1 MFRREGRRIKSR
13 LPMDTVSSFIMPNRT
28 GASNSFSATI
38 DVEKCEQFISRKR
51 KEGMKSFGMIHIFMA
66 AYVRTISQ
74 FPGINRYI
82 RGQRLYA
89 RYGIDLCMVMKKSLT
104 LNAPETVLKVS
115 ATPYDTIE
123 TIFYKL
129 SDQIAENRIEGDRNA
144 MDYVARALV
153 SLPRV
158 FLKFVVWLLKFFDY
172 FGILPKVLTDL
183 SPFHGSMFITNM
195 GSLGMPPVIHH
206 LYDFGNLPV
215 FISMGSKRT
224 EYVLDKEGNPVR
236 RRLLNF
242 TITCDDRICDGHY
255 YSSAFKKL
263 KRYLENPSE
272 LSSPPET
279 VVEDIK

>member
-13 LPMDTVSSFIMPNRT
+13 LPMDTVSLFMMPDRM
-28 GASNSFSATI
+28 GAANSFSATI
-38 DVEKCEQFISRKR
+38 DIEKCEEFISRKR

-74 FPGINRYI
+74 LPGINRYI

-104 LNAPETVLKVS
+104 LNAPETVLKIS
-115 ATPYDTIE
+115 ATPYDTVD

-129 SDQIAENRIEGDRNA
+129 CDKIAENKVEGDQNA

-172 FGILPKVLTDL
+172 FGMLPKALTDL

-195 GSLGMPPVIHH
+195 GSLGMPPVTHH
-206 LYDFGNLPV
+206 LYNFGNLPV
-215 FISMGSKRT
+215 FIAMGAKRT
-224 EYVLDKEGNPVR
+224 EYVLDKDGTPQK
-236 RRLLNF
+236 RRLLDF
-242 TITCDDRICDGHY
+242 TVTCDDRICDGHY
-255 YSSAFKKL
+255 YSAAFKKL
-263 KRYLENPSE
+263 KRYLENPME
-272 LSSPPET
+272 LSDVPET